1 MNTEAD
7 FIVVGA
13 GAAGSAIVDALT
25 RDGRTQ
31 VQLIEAGP
39 PPSSPFVSI
48 PAGFTKLFRTRV
60 DWNFQTEPEPV
71 TGRAIYVPRGR
82 MLGGSTNL
90 NAQIHQWGQPS
101 DFDAWTQAGAAGWT
115 WDDVAPVYRALEGVD
130 QVMEGRGS
138 AGPLK
143 VSMRHAVHPLSHA
156 FVAAARQASQSPG
169 YNGHDPEG
177 AWTAEVTQHAG
188 QRFSVWNGLL
198 KPALGRRNLET
209 FTNALADSILFDCHR
224 ATGVEIIHT
233 GQRKRLMA
241 QRGVIV
247 CAGAFGS
254 PHLLMRSGIG
264 PASHLRDNGVDVRHD
279 LPAVGANL
287 HDHPMACPT
296 FGTTRRDTLKS
307 AESPANLLRYVFGRR
322 GALASNIAE
331 AIAFSRSS
339 PHLPAP
345 DIEFLFAPV
354 EWRGEGLVPPQH
366 HAFTIA
372 AILLRPLSRGSVTLR
387 GPGAALA
394 PRIDLALLRDPDG
407 ADRRAMIAA
416 IRSAREIARR
426 RPLAAESTG
435 ELAPGEK
442 SLSDEALS
450 AWLDREIQTVYH
462 PGGTCSIGTVV
473 DSRLAVHGT
482 SSLWVADASVMPS
495 MISGHPN
502 LTAAMIGARAAGFVA
517 HA

>member
-1 MNTEAD
+1 MNTMAE

-13 GAAGSAIVDALT
+13 GAAGSALVEALT
-25 RDGRTQ
+25 RDGRAR
-31 VQLIEAGP
+31 VLLIEAGP
-39 PPSSPFVSI
+39 PPSSPFVGI
-48 PAGFTKLFRTRV
+48 PAAFTKLFRSRV
-60 DWNFQTEPEPV
+60 DWNFQTEPDPV
-71 TGRAIYVPRGR
+71 TGRTVYIPRGR

-101 DFDAWTQAGAAGWT
+101 DFDAWTHAGAAGWT

-130 QVMEGRGS
+130 QVMEGRGG

-143 VSMRHAVHPLSHA
+143 VSTRHAVHPLSQA
-156 FVAAARQASQSPG
+156 FVAAARKTSQFPS

-198 KPALGRRNLET
+198 KPALRRRNLET
-209 FTNALADSILFDCHR
+209 FTNTLVDTILFDGHR
-224 ATGVEIIHT
+224 ATGVEILQS
-233 GQRKRLMA
+233 GQRRRLMA
-241 QRGVIV
+241 QRGVIL
-247 CAGAFGS
+247 CAGALGS

-264 PASHLRDNGVDVRHD
+264 CGSHLRDNGIDVLHD
-279 LPAVGANL
+279 LPSVGANL

-345 DIEFLFAPV
+345 DVEFLFAPV
-354 EWRGEGLVPPQH
+354 EWRGEGLVPPEH

-372 AILLRPLSRGSVTLR
+372 TILLRPRSRGSVMLR
-387 GPGAALA
+387 GPGASLA
-394 PRIDLALLRDPDG
+394 PRIDFALLRDPEG
-407 ADRRAMIAA
+407 ADRSAMIAA
-416 IRSAREIARR
+416 IRTARDIAKRQ
-426 RPLAAESTG
+426 PLAAESSG

-442 SLSDEALS
+442 SLSDETLS

-462 PGGTCSIGTVV
+462 PGGTCSIGAVV
-473 DSRLAVHGT
+473 DSTLAVHGT
-482 SSLWVADASVMPS
+482 KSLWVADASVMPS
-495 MISGHPN
+495 MISGHPY
-502 LTAAMIGARAAGFVA
+502 LTAAMIGARAAGFVSQA
-517 HA
+517 